1 MRTESFVSD
10 LAGDKVLSGWRRYKV
25 RPFIH
30 NDATVCDLGCGLKAD
45 FLRSVESKIKSGFGF
60 DVEVDKNYET
70 SKIKLEQANLNMS
83 LPLPDK
89 SVDIVTSMAVLE
101 HIDDY
106 EHHLKDVSRILRN
119 GGKAVFTT
127 PTRAAD
133 PIIKFLAKIHLIG
146 ALDAH
151 DHKQYF
157 NPKQLVS
164 LFKGVGF
171 REVRVSYFQLGFN
184 QLIVA
189 LK

>member
-1 MRTESFVSD
+1 M
-10 LAGDKVLSGWRRYKV
+10 SGWRKFKV
-25 RPFIH
+25 APFVSSGI
-30 NDATVCDLGCGLKAD
+30 AVCDLGCGLRAD
-45 FLRSVESKIKSGFGF
+45 FLIKIEPKIQSGFGL
-60 DVEVDKNYET
+60 DVEVDKKYET
-70 SKIKLEQANLNMS
+70 PKIKLAEANLNLR

-89 SVDIVTSMAVLE
+89 SVDLVTSMAVLE

-106 EHHLKDVSRILRN
+106 EKHLKEVSRILKD

-164 LFKGVGF
+164 LFQEVGF
-171 REVRVSYFQLGFN
+171 KSVKVKYFQLGFN

-189 LK
+189 QK